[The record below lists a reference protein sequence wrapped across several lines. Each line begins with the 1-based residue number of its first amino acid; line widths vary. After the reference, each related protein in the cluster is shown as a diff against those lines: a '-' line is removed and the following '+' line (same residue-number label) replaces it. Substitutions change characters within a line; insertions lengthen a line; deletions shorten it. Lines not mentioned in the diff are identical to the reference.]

1 MRNWLLIFL
10 IIGLAGCRAT
20 FVGSETVEKQWK
32 KNGVHLQGKDFG
44 ICFDRKESV
53 KTARDK
59 YLQNKKYSERTPEEQ
74 NEWDLEIDRL
84 MGIYFDCAY
93 ELGYRFKPDLGWCW
107 EESLNMKRCRELKKY
122 RN

>member
-1 MRNWLLIFL
+1 MKNWLLIYL
-10 IIGLAGCRAT
+10 IIGLVGCKAM
-20 FVGSETVEKQWK
+20 FVGSASVTQQWK
-32 KNGVHLQGKDFG
+32 KDGISLQGKDFRK
-44 ICFDRKESV
+44 CYDRSENA
-53 KTARDK
+53 KTDRSK
-59 YLQNKKYSERTPEEQ
+59 YIENKKYSERTPEEQ